1 MEILSVLKFEI
12 QRNIKS
18 ILIFAGVIG
27 GFILLMS
34 SIFEPAFFAEYNDI
48 MSTISPEVLELIG
61 GIVDMSTFE
70 GFFNLYIFEFAWMWY
85 GLYIILI
92 VAQDIPEELEKKTID
107 LVLSKP
113 VKRWE
118 FVVGKQLRHLTTILT
133 VLVFSVIFTL
143 FAILINPNI
152 LAAEVDIGG
161 FLLCFVWL
169 GVLLFA
175 IESTVVLISTILD
188 RKRST
193 AVGFALVMGLWFLS
207 AYSGSIPI
215 ENIEYISFFN
225 YFDPRSILID
235 KAMSGTF
242 VNILVLLGYSIVL
255 SIAANVYFSK
265 RDIPV

>member
-12 QRNIKS
+12 HRNIKS

-118 FVVGKQLRHLTTILT
+118 FVVGKQLRHLMTILT
-133 VLVFSVIFTL
+133 VLVFSVVFTL

-152 LAAEVDIGG
+152 IVAEVDIGG
-161 FLLCFVWL
+161 FIVCFVWL

-175 IESTVVLISTILD
+175 IESTVVLISTIFD
-188 RKRST
+188 RKKST
-193 AVGFALVMGLWFLS
+193 AVGFAIVMGLWFLS
-207 AYSGSIPI
+207 AYSGSIPVD
-215 ENIEYISFFN
+215 NIEYLSFFT
-225 YFDPRSILID
+225 YFDSRSVLIDQDFTGTLGNILIL
-235 KAMSGTF
+235 F
-242 VNILVLLGYSIVL
+242 GYSLIL
-255 SIAANVYFSK
+255 SLLANIYFTK